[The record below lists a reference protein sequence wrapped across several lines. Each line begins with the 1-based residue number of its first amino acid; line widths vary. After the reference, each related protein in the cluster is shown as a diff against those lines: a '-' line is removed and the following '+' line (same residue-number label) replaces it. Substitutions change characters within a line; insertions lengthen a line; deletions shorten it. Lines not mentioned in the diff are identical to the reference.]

1 MLVRAYPRMVDTT
14 GDRAEHTQPPM
25 ASDSEVSAAA
35 SLPVQATGETVP
47 TTGDDGEPPVLA
59 KWLAIYTL
67 LRLGMLVALA
77 GLLSLVMPFILAA
90 LFAVVLALPLSW
102 LLFGG
107 VRRRVN
113 AGLARSNAA
122 RRAERERLRS
132 ALNGEDLR

>member
-1 MLVRAYPRMVDTT
+1 VDSA
-14 GDRAEHTQPPM
+14 GDRVEQTEPPWTAESAIPAMPPQ
-25 ASDSEVSAAA
+25 SAA
-35 SLPVQATGETVP
+35 PGQATETAKVAGEQ
-47 TTGDDGEPPVLA
+47 PPVLA

-67 LRLGMLVALA
+67 LRLAMLVALA
-77 GLLSLVMPFILAA
+77 GVLSLVMPFILAA
-90 LFAVVLALPLSW
+90 LFAVILALPLSW

-122 RRAERERLRS
+122 RRTERERLRS